1 MEKGWV
7 DVLWGGREG
16 ENYIINNYYDA
27 FIYTCMFEKK
37 YSPVQNSFISAMW
50 GIHDRQLMLRKALYD
65 TLTKKYYRQ
74 ALYRRWRWQQTQAN
88 KQVSFSAGEASYPK
102 VLKLFFMLN

>member
-1 MEKGWV
+1 MVPKIKKNKQENIQLSSNQLLNTLFN
-7 DVLWGGREG
+7 VLSLNVEL
-16 ENYIINNYYDA
+16 Y
-27 FIYTCMFEKK
+27 F
-37 YSPVQNSFISAMW
+37 SAMW

-88 KQVSFSAGEASYPK
+88 KQVLIVLVYTSHHTQQQVLHSFIHHCEVDLST
-102 VLKLFFMLN
+102 